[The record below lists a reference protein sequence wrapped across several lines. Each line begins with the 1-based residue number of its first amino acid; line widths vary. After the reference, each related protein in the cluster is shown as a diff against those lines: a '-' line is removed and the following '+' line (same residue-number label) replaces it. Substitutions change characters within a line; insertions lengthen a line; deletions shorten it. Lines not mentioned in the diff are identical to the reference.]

1 MATCQVSPPDSSP
14 PGLSSVADHRAVL
27 YDKVEGINS
36 TIDDETSAAYVSE
49 IITWLEGQHFGQAV
63 RTNSVYLVGHSRGG
77 KISLLAAESDD
88 RIGAVCLID
97 PVDSNAYAPEGPGYP
112 SAIRNFPR
120 AKAVP
125 IAIIGGGHS
134 GDCIPKQS
142 NFEKFFEGSELG
154 PTLKLSIREAG
165 HFQFLENTT
174 AMQGAVC
181 TEGKIENRAVQ
192 DMSKAV
198 VVAWAEAMLPRER
211 EREGASG
218 RGSLGTRLQKINTSV
233 NEIKRMLTQNYGN
246 DQGVDF
252 QLKNFVI

>member
-1 MATCQVSPPDSSP
+1 MATCQCKFALSVLDSFDDSTDCIF
-14 PGLSSVADHRAVL
+14 SL

-49 IITWLEGQHFGQAV
+49 IITWLEGQQFGQAV
-63 RTNSVYLVGHSRGG
+63 RTDSVYLVGHSRGG

-97 PVDSNAYAPEGPGYP
+97 PVDSNSYAPEGPGYP

-165 HFQFLENTT
+165 HFQFLEKTT

-211 EREGASG
+211 KGEGASG
-218 RGSLGTRLQKINTSV
+218 RGSLGTRLKRINTSV
-233 NEIKRMLTQNYGN
+233 DEIKRMLTQNYGN